1 MSAVRTIAA
10 SLVKVTAAAAAIAVA
25 QPALGQDYG
34 PKLAY
39 HPDSAPSG
47 SQPNAVL
54 TIPVTASVG
63 GTCGFQTPPNADRN
77 VGQID
82 TTAWTETVDFTP
94 ECTAPWRI
102 AVSSANGGLLTAGT
116 PEPGYRNKAPYTVWL
131 NIVQDGNAT
140 PVTANC
146 AVADLYHALGSSG
159 CPFKGTASATEGLSV
174 LRSFGLAGSYI
185 RVAAPAYPGPD
196 VLIAGTYTD
205 TLTVTVSPAT

>member
-39 HPDSAPSG
+39 YPDSAPSG

-63 GTCGFQTPPNADRN
+63 GTCGFQNLANATFTVLD
-77 VGQID
+77 ID
-82 TTAWTETVDFTP
+82 TTAWEREVGFVP

-102 AVSSANGGLLTAGT
+102 AVSSENGGLLQASGALPT
-116 PEPGYRNKAPYTVWL
+116 GYRNKAPYTVAL
-131 NIVQDGNAT
+131 QVAADGGPVAASCDVAELAGTTPSPTCGFEGAAT
-140 PVTANC
+140 PTNG
-146 AVADLYHALGSSG
+146 LYVPRSY
-159 CPFKGTASATEGLSV
+159 GLS
-174 LRSFGLAGSYI
+174 GSKI
-185 RVAAPAYPGPD
+185 KLQAPAYPGPD